1 MRFRKPSI
9 LESLK
14 LFGDNK
20 TLYWLIPSTGRLCNE
35 YLQILLI
42 LCHAAPTPANLQ
54 KTSDFIESLLE
65 WKTNLPENC
74 RVSPT
79 FFWGGDYGEIRP
91 QNDGPWKR
99 WLRTPFKYGPFFGIY
114 LCYFCVGVVDRL
126 YHPWLYRDYNQP
138 LMRILWFNNQY
149 KVILVGRVRLW
160 LISISMSKGIHLS
173 FSLPKN
179 IIGNYDVWGQLSP
192 KFGGNTFD
200 TFRFKFNC
208 IFLFLQGVS
217 VYPDDYVSRNVTCL
231 KTHFKDTGSVVGVN
245 ALTKIHF

>member
-1 MRFRKPSI
+1 
-9 LESLK
+9 
-14 LFGDNK
+14 
-20 TLYWLIPSTGRLCNE
+20 
-35 YLQILLI
+35 
-42 LCHAAPTPANLQ
+42 
-54 KTSDFIESLLE
+54 
-65 WKTNLPENC
+65 
-74 RVSPT
+74 
-79 FFWGGDYGEIRP
+79 
-91 QNDGPWKR
+91 
-99 WLRTPFKYGPFFGIY
+99 
-114 LCYFCVGVVDRL
+114 
-126 YHPWLYRDYNQP
+126 
-138 LMRILWFNNQY
+138 
-149 KVILVGRVRLW
+149 
-160 LISISMSKGIHLS
+160 MSKGIHLS